1 MKLPRIESLIILVF
15 FGCVVLWG
23 ISKCSSR
30 RSDLVRRVREATDE
44 ETDERPARRDTI
56 RIPATTSET
65 PQMPVNTPKPAQ
77 QTTTSPA
84 QPAPITT
91 PATSTTVPGTRPARP
106 TLSNPSTTTT
116 TTTSTPVTTGSS
128 AAKYSSL
135 FVTIDGLKLRK
146 QPGLKGE
153 VVATLELYE
162 EVYFLN
168 KKSEKTEEISL
179 GLEKV
184 TDHWV
189 KIRTKSGKE
198 GWVFGAGVHYY
209 KMKRKGVM

>member
-44 ETDERPARRDTI
+44 EIDERPVRRDTI
-56 RIPATTSET
+56 RIPANNAES
-65 PQMPVNTPKPAQ
+65 V
-77 QTTTSPA
+77 
-84 QPAPITT
+84 PAPASNPTPLQHTTPAPALPTPVATT
-91 PATSTTVPGTRPARP
+91 PATTTVPGTRPARP
-106 TLSNPSTTTT
+106 TLSNQSPSNTPAPAATGTVATTT
-116 TTTSTPVTTGSS
+116 
-128 AAKYSSL
+128 KYSSL
-135 FVTIDGLKLRK
+135 YVTIDGLKLRK

-168 KKSEKTEEISL
+168 KKTEKTEEISL

-189 KIRTKSGKE
+189 KIRTKAGKE

>member
-1 MKLPRIESLIILVF
+1 MKFPRIESLIILVF

-30 RSDLVRRVREATDE
+30 RSDLVSRVRESMDDDDGE
-44 ETDERPARRDTI
+44 DRPVRRDTI
-56 RIPATTSET
+56 RIPANPPET
-65 PQMPVNTPKPAQ
+65 VQIPVNTQKPGQ
-77 QTTTSPA
+77 QA
-84 QPAPITT
+84 T
-91 PATSTTVPGTRPARP
+91 PATAPPPVPAGTTASPSVLPGTRPDRP
-106 TLSNPSTTTT
+106 TLSNQSQSTAPA
-116 TTTSTPVTTGSS
+116 TSAVSG
-128 AAKYSSL
+128 AKYSTL
-135 FVTIDGLKLRK
+135 YVTIEGLKLRK

-153 VVATLELYE
+153 VLETLKLYD
-162 EVYFLN
+162 EVSFLN

-189 KIRTKSGKE
+189 KVRSKAGKE

>member
-15 FGCVVLWG
+15 LGCVVLWG

-30 RSDLVRRVREATDE
+30 RSDLVRRVSETSDE
-44 ETDERPARRDTI
+44 ENEDRPVRHDTI
-56 RIPATTSET
+56 RVPTTTTASET
-65 PQMPVNTPKPAQ
+65 PQMPNPSPKPVEH
-77 QTTTSPA
+77 S
-84 QPAPITT
+84 T
-91 PATSTTVPGTRPARP
+91 PATTTPSPSTIPGTRPSRP
-106 TLSNPSTTTT
+106 TLSNETQPK
-116 TTTSTPVTTGSS
+116 PAAPATTGSS
-128 AAKYSSL
+128 TSSAKYSSL
-135 FVTIDGLKLRK
+135 YVTIDGLKLRK

-168 KKSEKTEEISL
+168 KKSEKAEEISL

-189 KIRTKSGKE
+189 KVRTKSGKE

-209 KMKRKGVM
+209 KMKRKGVL

>member
-44 ETDERPARRDTI
+44 EVDDRPVRRDTV
-56 RIPATTSET
+56 RIPANNAESVPAPANNPT
-65 PQMPVNTPKPAQ
+65 PVQHTA
-77 QTTTSPA
+77 TTT
-84 QPAPITT
+84 TT
-91 PATSTTVPGTRPARP
+91 PAATTPAATTPAVPGTRPSRP
-106 TLSNPSTTTT
+106 TLNNQSPSNTAATTT
-116 TTTSTPVTTGSS
+116 TTTSAP
-128 AAKYSSL
+128 AASKYSSL
-135 FVTIDGLKLRK
+135 YVTIDGLKLRK

-153 VVATLELYE
+153 VLATLELYE

-189 KIRTKSGKE
+189 KIRTKAGKE

>member
-15 FGCVVLWG
+15 LGCVVLWG

-30 RSDLVRRVREATDE
+30 RSDLVRRVSETSDE
-44 ETDERPARRDTI
+44 ENEDRPVRHDTI
-56 RIPATTSET
+56 RVPTTTTASET
-65 PQMPVNTPKPAQ
+65 PQMPNPSPKPVEH
-77 QTTTSPA
+77 S
-84 QPAPITT
+84 T
-91 PATSTTVPGTRPARP
+91 PATTTPSPSTIPGTRPSRP
-106 TLSNPSTTTT
+106 TLSNETQPK
-116 TTTSTPVTTGSS
+116 PAAPATTGSS
-128 AAKYSSL
+128 TSSAKYSSL
-135 FVTIDGLKLRK
+135 YVTIDGLKLRK

-189 KIRTKSGKE
+189 KVRTKSGKE

-209 KMKRKGVM
+209 KMKRKGVL

>member
-15 FGCVVLWG
+15 LGCVVLWG

-30 RSDLVRRVREATDE
+30 RSDLVRRVSETSDE
-44 ETDERPARRDTI
+44 ENEDRPVRHDTI
-56 RIPATTSET
+56 RVPTTTTASET
-65 PQMPVNTPKPAQ
+65 PQMPNPSPKPVEH
-77 QTTTSPA
+77 S
-84 QPAPITT
+84 T
-91 PATSTTVPGTRPARP
+91 PATTTPSPSTIPGTRPSRP
-106 TLSNPSTTTT
+106 TLSNETQPN
-116 TTTSTPVTTGSS
+116 PAAPATTGSS
-128 AAKYSSL
+128 TSSAKYSSL
-135 FVTIDGLKLRK
+135 YVTIDGLKLRK

-168 KKSEKTEEISL
+168 KKSEKAEEISL

-189 KIRTKSGKE
+189 KVRTKSGKE

-209 KMKRKGVM
+209 KMKRKGVL

>member
-15 FGCVVLWG
+15 LGCVVLWG

-30 RSDLVRRVREATDE
+30 RSDLVRRVSETSDE
-44 ETDERPARRDTI
+44 ENEDRPVRHDTI
-56 RIPATTSET
+56 RVPSTTTASET
-65 PQMPVNTPKPAQ
+65 PQMPNPSPKPVEQ
-77 QTTTSPA
+77 S
-84 QPAPITT
+84 T
-91 PATSTTVPGTRPARP
+91 PATTTPSPSTIPGTRPSRP
-106 TLSNPSTTTT
+106 TLSNETQPK
-116 TTTSTPVTTGSS
+116 PAAPATTGSS
-128 AAKYSSL
+128 TSSAKYSSL
-135 FVTIDGLKLRK
+135 YVTIDGLKLRK

-189 KIRTKSGKE
+189 KVRTKSGKE

-209 KMKRKGVM
+209 KMKRKGVL

>member
-44 ETDERPARRDTI
+44 ETDERPVRRDTI
-56 RIPATTSET
+56 RIPANNAESVPT
-65 PQMPVNTPKPAQ
+65 PASNPAPVQ
-77 QTTTSPA
+77 QTA
-84 QPAPITT
+84 TT
-91 PATSTTVPGTRPARP
+91 PALPTPAATTPAASTVPGTRPARP
-106 TLSNPSTTTT
+106 TLSNKSPSNTPAPATTSTTTAT
-116 TTTSTPVTTGSS
+116 T
-128 AAKYSSL
+128 KYSSL

-189 KIRTKSGKE
+189 KIRTKAGKE

>member
-15 FGCVVLWG
+15 LGCVVLWG

-30 RSDLVRRVREATDE
+30 RSDLVRRVSETSDE
-44 ETDERPARRDTI
+44 ENEDRPVRHDTI
-56 RIPATTSET
+56 RVPSTTTTSET
-65 PQMPVNTPKPAQ
+65 PQMPNPSPKPVEQ
-77 QTTTSPA
+77 S
-84 QPAPITT
+84 T
-91 PATSTTVPGTRPARP
+91 PATTTPSPSTIPGTRPSRP
-106 TLSNPSTTTT
+106 TLSNETQPK
-116 TTTSTPVTTGSS
+116 PAAPATTGSS
-128 AAKYSSL
+128 TSSAKYSSL
-135 FVTIDGLKLRK
+135 YVTIDGLKLRK

-189 KIRTKSGKE
+189 KVRTKSGKE

-209 KMKRKGVM
+209 KMKRKGVL

>member
-44 ETDERPARRDTI
+44 EINDRPVRRDTI
-56 RIPATTSET
+56 RIPANNAESVPT
-65 PQMPVNTPKPAQ
+65 PATN
-77 QTTTSPA
+77 
-84 QPAPITT
+84 PAPVQHTATAPALPTPAATT
-91 PATSTTVPGTRPARP
+91 PATTAVPGTRPARP
-106 TLSNPSTTTT
+106 TLNNQSP
-116 TTTSTPVTTGSS
+116 SS
-128 AAKYSSL
+128 AQAPATSGTTATATKYSSL
-135 FVTIDGLKLRK
+135 YVTIDGLKLRK

-189 KIRTKSGKE
+189 KIRTKAGKE